1 MSGTVATG
9 PDDSSVQV
17 IETKVTGSTSIHEL
31 LINLANNEISE
42 AILTNSLSTS
52 VQKSGARASSETGA
66 TTIEGGLGKEDI
78 DFPTAFF
85 NIIFKRTIDLN
96 IGSGLYPKFKFI
108 EEENINKEKSD
119 RDKTLSEIGVK
130 FNKDYFINNY
140 NLKEDEFEIPEPAD
154 KKQEQLNLPVIP
166 EVLDK
171 TIPVS
176 KTELSSL
183 QKLFKKVFK
192 IDLAKDDTPESVSDN
207 ILNALSPK
215 VLQYGIEQT
224 LKPVIDL
231 AKNTNSRDEF
241 LHKLSLQYPE
251 MKTDVLE
258 DILLKT
264 LIISDIEGRIKAKS
278 EGKK

>member
-17 IETKVTGSTSIHEL
+17 IETKATGSTSIHEL

-52 VQKSGARASSETGA
+52 VQKSGARASSDTGA

-96 IGSGLYPKFKFI
+96 IGSRLYPKFKFI

-130 FNKDYFINNY
+130 FNKDYFLNNY
-140 NLKEDEFEIPEPAD
+140 NLKEDEFEIPEPTD
-154 KKQEQLNLPVIP
+154 KKQDLFPIPSLQNKQTEPLPIP
-166 EVLDK
+166 
-171 TIPVS
+171 
-176 KTELSSL
+176 KTEFSSL
-183 QKLFKKVFK
+183 RKLFNNILK
-192 IDLAKDDTPESVSDN
+192 IDLAENSTPESVTDK
-207 ILNALSPK
+207 IINAIPAK
-215 VLQYGIEQT
+215 ALQYGMEQT
-224 LKPVIDL
+224 LKPVIEL
-231 AKNTNSRDEF
+231 AQSTTSRDEF
-241 LHKLSLQYPE
+241 LGKLALQYPN
-251 MKTDVLE
+251 MKTDELGS
-258 DILLKT
+258 LLVKAIFIAE
-264 LIISDIEGRIKAKS
+264 LNGRLDALKD
-278 EGKK
+278 GN